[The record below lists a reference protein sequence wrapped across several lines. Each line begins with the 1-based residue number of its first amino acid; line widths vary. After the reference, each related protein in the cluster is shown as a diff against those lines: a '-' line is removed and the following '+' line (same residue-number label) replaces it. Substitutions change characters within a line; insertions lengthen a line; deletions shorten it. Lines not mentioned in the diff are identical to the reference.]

1 MDRTK
6 DNWRGGMYR
15 NHILIRRVQTGINHS
30 SANLLNTYHLYEP
43 EILLL
48 VYISDIRVSPKVLKK
63 ICTKMI
69 IATLYPVVGSRR

>member
-1 MDRTK
+1 
-6 DNWRGGMYR
+6 MYR

-48 VYISDIRVSPKVLKK
+48 VYIPDIRVSPKVLKK

>member
-1 MDRTK
+1 
-6 DNWRGGMYR
+6 MYR

-48 VYISDIRVSPKVLKK
+48 VYIPDIRVSPKVLKK
-63 ICTKMI
+63 IYTKMI